1 MLKLPIR
8 RGRVAS
14 VSQEARSPLAAAMMY
29 GAAALPTRT
38 LRLRPLPFLHRQAG
52 RLVGLKLRIRGR
64 LRVTEGN
71 TTLRT
76 AGEVLVEEASR
87 VGEEPSWRRYICV
100 TLRDSS
106 PLPAA
111 RGVGDV
117 GGPAP
122 NGSKELVG
130 GPCIERRKHHRVE
143 RTRGGGLLHGG
154 DGANQICSQHARS
167 RPGPLRAGGRKEE
180 RSARGVE
187 GGPTEI
193 TSGKG
198 GRGGGG
204 GGGGGLTS

>member
-1 MLKLPIR
+1 M
-8 RGRVAS
+8 AS
-14 VSQEARSPLAAAMMY
+14 D
-29 GAAALPTRT
+29 AAALPTRT

-71 TTLRT
+71 TT
-76 AGEVLVEEASR
+76 GEVLLEEASR
-87 VGEEPSWRRYICV
+87 VGEEPIWRRQIYV

-154 DGANQICSQHARS
+154 DGANQICSQHAHS
-167 RPGPLRAGGRKEE
+167 RPGPLRAGERGEA

-198 GRGGGG
+198 AGAAAAAEV
-204 GGGGGLTS
+204 GGGGGLISSEI